1 MNAAPLR
8 AFGST
13 LRKLHS
19 EPDNCLPKPKVNDET
34 HLCRK
39 DLQVL
44 RLQTEAAT
52 HRTTA
57 RGSIVRETTKEL

>member
-1 MNAAPLR
+1 MNAAPLG

-13 LRKLHS
+13 LRKLQS
-19 EPDNCLPKPKVNDET
+19 EPDDSPPKPTVNDET

-39 DLQVL
+39 GLHVL

-52 HRTTA
+52 HTTTA
-57 RGSIVRETTKEL
+57 RGSIVRGTKEL